1 MGREANVPYKS
12 QRYMFCSLLE
22 TEGLLIVAQ
31 DQTLIIMSSYHHR
44 ITNKDNNPTCMSWV
58 CNR

>member
-1 MGREANVPYKS
+1 MGREANVSYKS

-31 DQTLIIMSSYHHR
+31 DQTLII
-44 ITNKDNNPTCMSWV
+44 I
-58 CNR
+58 